1 MAPDPRA
8 TESASGPCAGRGS
21 HRTGQQTGKENV
33 AMSPLTFVEADSAI
47 LSPLVRQK
55 YRLSGHQDPDQ
66 TTDYSRTAGA
76 Q

>member
-1 MAPDPRA
+1 
-8 TESASGPCAGRGS
+8 
-21 HRTGQQTGKENV
+21 
-33 AMSPLTFVEADSAI
+33 MSPLTFVEAASAI

-55 YRLSGHQDPDQ
+55 YRLSGHQEPDQ